1 MQKVVHRAGRHTKM
15 RRQPDVECMCDLIE
29 VVADAPQFGEQGRVD
44 PVDGG
49 LGDFDGDAAAQ
60 DATLAIGGDL
70 ESELQGGDR
79 QPLVIR
85 VAHADVD
92 LTVAALRIS
101 RRYSR
106 HVTPLK
112 SWVRGAGSA
121 S

>member
-1 MQKVVHRAGRHTKM
+1 MQKVVERARCHAEM
-15 RRQPDVECMCDLIE
+15 WRQPAVECMRYLIE
-29 VVADAPQFGEQGRVD
+29 VVADAPQFREQRGVD

-49 LGDFDGDAAAQ
+49 LSDFDGDAAAQ
-60 DATLAIGGDL
+60 DAPLAISGDL

-101 RRYSR
+101 RRNSR

>member
-1 MQKVVHRAGRHTKM
+1 MQKVVHRAGRHAEM
-15 RRQPDVECMCDLIE
+15 RRQPAVECVGHLIE
-29 VVADAPQFGEQGRVD
+29 VVADPPQFREQRGIQAMKN
-44 PVDGG
+44 G
-49 LGDFDGDAAAQ
+49 LGHLDLDPFGEE
-60 DATLAIGGDL
+60 TSLAVGGDL

-92 LTVAALRIS
+92 LTVATLRVS

-112 SWVRGAGSA
+112 SWVRGAGTA

>member
-1 MQKVVHRAGRHTKM
+1 LQKVVHRAGRHAKM
-15 RRQPDVECMCDLIE
+15 RRQPAVECMCHLIE
-29 VVADAPQFGEQGRVD
+29 VVADAPQFREQRRVD
-44 PVDGG
+44 TVDRC

-60 DATLAIGGDL
+60 DAPLAIGRDL

-106 HVTPLK
+106 HVTPL
-112 SWVRGAGSA
+112 
-121 S
+121 

>member
-1 MQKVVHRAGRHTKM
+1 MQKVVERAGRHPEM
-15 RRQPDVECMCDLIE
+15 RRQPAVEGVGHLVE
-29 VVADAPQFGEQGRVD
+29 VVANPPQFGEQRGVH
-44 PVDGG
+44 PVDGR

-60 DATLAIGGDL
+60 NSSLAVGCDL
-70 ESELQGGDR
+70 ETELYGGDR
-79 QPLVIR
+79 QPLVVR
-85 VAHADVD
+85 VAYADID

-112 SWVRGAGSA
+112 SWVRGAGTA